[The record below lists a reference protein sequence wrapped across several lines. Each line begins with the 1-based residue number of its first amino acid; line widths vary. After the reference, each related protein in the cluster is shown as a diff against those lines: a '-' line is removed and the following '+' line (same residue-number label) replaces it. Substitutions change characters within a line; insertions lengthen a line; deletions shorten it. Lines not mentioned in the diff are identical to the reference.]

1 MTLWGFVA
9 LRRFA
14 LPIALAALLA
24 FSCSQ
29 KKESPQPPQSEIVVE
44 WIIDG
49 DTFIMSDGSKIRI
62 SGIDTPEQ
70 GESLCA
76 AAGAFLSDLI
86 LNKQVTIKRLAGGDR
101 YGRLLAEVFV
111 DTIDVGARILRA
123 GLGYLY
129 LFDDNVYLRDR
140 YLKMQIS
147 AMDEHRGIWS
157 LPPPQA
163 EDFYCQVKGSFRF
176 HRPLCTSIKNVQRRK
191 MKTFKNRDE
200 ALRRGLSPCRN
211 CKP

>member
-1 MTLWGFVA
+1 MTFRGIVA

-14 LPIALAALLA
+14 WRAVLAALLG

-29 KKESPQPPQSEIVVE
+29 KKESPPPLQSEIVVE
-44 WIIDG
+44 RIIDG
-49 DTFIMSDGSKIRI
+49 DTFMMSDGAKIRL

-70 GESLCA
+70 GESLYA
-76 AAGAFLSDLI
+76 AAAEFLGRLI
-86 LNKQVTIKRLAGGDR
+86 LNKQVTVRPTAGQDR
-101 YGRLLAEVFV
+101 YGRQLAEVFL

-129 LFDDNVYLRDR
+129 LFDDNAYLRDR
-140 YLKMQIS
+140 YLKLQIL
-147 AMDEHRGIWS
+147 ALEERLGIWS
-157 LPPPQA
+157 LPPPPA
-163 EDFYCQVKGSFRF
+163 ETQYCQIKGSFRF
-176 HRPLCTSIKNVQRRK
+176 HRPLCTSIKNIQRGK
-191 MKTFKNRDE
+191 IKTFNNRGE